1 MNEPTIFEQ
10 WQDGDVTDIP
20 ALRALLSDLR
30 EVESEIAPLEQQKS
44 LLREQIG
51 MIVARVGNQE
61 LPGLGRVSIT
71 NPSVTVSYDTKKVN
85 ELALQLTAS
94 HPEIA
99 ALLVAARKTSER
111 AGSLRIESEKAR

>member
-1 MNEPTIFEQ
+1 MTTIFEQ

-30 EVESEIAPLEQQKS
+30 EVESEIAPLEAQKS
-44 LLREQIG
+44 QLRDQIG
-51 MIVARVGNQE
+51 LIVARSGTQE
-61 LPGLGRVSIT
+61 LPGLGKVSIT
-71 NPSVTVSYDTKKVN
+71 SPGVSVSYDTKKIN
-85 ELALQLTAS
+85 ELALALTAT

-111 AGSLRIESEKAR
+111 SGSLRIESEKNK